1 MLGVCCHVSIS
12 LVSVSR
18 GYSLVAVLGLFL
30 SQSMTSKTCRF
41 WSCGSWSLGHKLNSC
56 GMGASLLWGV
66 WGFPRLGIRPVSP
79 ASAGG
84 FFTTEPPWKPQNLFS
99 WVLFY
104 CTLQIFHFFFF
115 FFQIESL
122 SNPAFRQVFGHH
134 LSNNHCSRCVS
145 VHILAILIVFQAFSL
160 LLSLLW
166 WPVISDMWCYSCQ
179 KLQLA
184 EGSDDS

>member
-30 SQSMTSKTCRF
+30 LQSMASKTC
-41 WSCGSWSLGHKLNSC
+41 GSRSLGHKLNSC
-56 GMGASLLWGV
+56 GMGASLLWGM

-79 ASAGG
+79 ESAGA

-104 CTLQIFHFFFF
+104 STLQIFHFFFF
-115 FFQIESL
+115 FPQIEGL

-145 VHILAILIVFQAFSL
+145 VHILVILIIFQAFSL
-160 LLSLLW
+160 LLLW

-184 EGSDDS
+184 EGSDDG